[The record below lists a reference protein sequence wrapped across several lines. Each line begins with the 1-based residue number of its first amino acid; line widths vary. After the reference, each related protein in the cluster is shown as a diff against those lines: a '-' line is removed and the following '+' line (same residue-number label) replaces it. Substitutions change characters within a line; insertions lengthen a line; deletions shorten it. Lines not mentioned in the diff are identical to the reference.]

1 MRKVLHKSQVTGSHS
16 SSTPHEIP
24 ERERNDSRVTALV
37 VPGAVPEATGLH
49 YHALHWVH
57 RVGGLQQRAVDAAG
71 GQA

>member
-1 MRKVLHKSQVTGSHS
+1 MRKVLHKSQVTG
-16 SSTPHEIP
+16 PHLSNTLHERP

-37 VPGAVPEATGLH
+37 VTNAVPEAAGLH
-49 YHALHWVH
+49 YHALHWVQ